1 LIVAMLA
8 LPMAPLPSH
17 LKTFGTG
24 RSAFTLG
31 STEQVVFE
39 HTVAAG
45 VGVMTHF
52 WITGSP
58 ALGAGTDN
66 ATVRYYVDGEVEAS
80 IQFKP
85 SLAAGVGYDD
95 DAVWGTAKVGH
106 GSNKGGWFMNMKIP
120 FGSSIRVSLMLP
132 GGRDAMCFVIVRG
145 CENLPITVGSLT
157 LPSSARLHLQRIEQR
172 VFEPLAYV
180 PIVDLPSGAGLV
192 YMLTIAAS
200 SRSYNFWEGCY
211 RMFTPYSEPF
221 PGTVLSTGME
231 DFFDSAYGFAAGPYR
246 FQTSGCTHRVVSEAD
261 ADGLHAAS
269 VSAYRFFEEDP
280 LVFEGGVQLQ
290 WRIGDYVNRK
300 AHPESPK
307 CYIDAPGPGDTVV
320 GVVLNTTVTS
330 YAWLYT
336 W

>member
-1 LIVAMLA
+1 M
-8 LPMAPLPSH
+8 
-17 LKTFGTG
+17 
-24 RSAFTLG
+24 
-31 STEQVVFE
+31 
-39 HTVAAG
+39 
-45 VGVMTHF
+45 
-52 WITGSP
+52 
-58 ALGAGTDN
+58 
-66 ATVRYYVDGEVEAS
+66 RYYVDGEVEAS

-300 AHPESPK
+300 AHPVLQQNKRVLQYLTLLCMCHVHAAQRPVLPAPGLDQSHVRFCAQESPK